1 MVTAPKETTLPCHLR
16 NTPRHPVGRGVVPIG
31 RVKCSI
37 ACRAFGGMIATP
49 YSLSLAGLRLVAV
62 VRSAFVPHCAFPSLG
77 RYDPPLTD
85 PVVPRS
91 LSVIAG
97 RHRAAGLIHAATINE
112 SPCLRQPITLT
123 SLRSFAPR

>member
-1 MVTAPKETTLPCHLR
+1 VLIGILPRFAAPKLRHHGYVSTPLTTP
-16 NTPRHPVGRGVVPIG
+16 
-31 RVKCSI
+31 
-37 ACRAFGGMIATP
+37 
-49 YSLSLAGLRLVAV
+49 GLRWVAV

-97 RHRAAGLIHAATINE
+97 RHRAAGLIHAATIHE